1 MKTKSQVMKW
11 LKKEHRINVRSF
23 CEGLLLPIVQ
33 PLVKVGSD
41 VRKKQAFSYM
51 LRESVGVL
59 IHFAL
64 SGFLFKA
71 GIERTLSH
79 SKRMMRQANANN
91 M

>member
-1 MKTKSQVMKW
+1 MAVGKAKLRW
-11 LKKEHRINVRSF
+11 
-23 CEGLLLPIVQ
+23 

-51 LRESVGVL
+51 LGESVGVL

-64 SGFLFKA
+64 SSGFRFKA